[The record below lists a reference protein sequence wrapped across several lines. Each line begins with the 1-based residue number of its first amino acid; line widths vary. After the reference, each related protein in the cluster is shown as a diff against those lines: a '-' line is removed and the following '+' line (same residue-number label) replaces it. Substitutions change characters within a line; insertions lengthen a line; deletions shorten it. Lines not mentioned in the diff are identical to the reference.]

1 MEPVNQRKVWPPL
14 QEESGERRGLECRRC
29 GCRHF
34 FVDNTRKASH
44 MIIRYRR
51 CRNCGQRVTTCERPI
66 SPDR

>member
-1 MEPVNQRKVWPPL
+1 MEPALQRKVWPPL
-14 QEESGERRGLECRRC
+14 PEDSGESRGLECRRC

-34 FVDNTRKASH
+34 FVDNTRRANR

-51 CRNCGQRVTTCERPI
+51 CRNCGQRMTTCERPI